1 MTGPRWPR
9 RPDHTTRRG
18 GRAVRYPGVE
28 HLTGTPTV
36 ADLLARS
43 AIHTITLIGGDGT
56 RPAPDALVDT
66 RDFVRPQWSDGG
78 THAGRHARTRWP
90 DHSVRGTQPH
100 PLLRRTLTTATLL
113 RADGRLDS
121 GHGHGDEA
129 EAAA

>member
-28 HLTGTPTV
+28 HLTGTLTV

-66 RDFVRPQWSDGG
+66 RDFVRPQWSDGVLTLVATPAPG
-78 THAGRHARTRWP
+78 GRITPFEVPNPTPWC
-90 DHSVRGTQPH
+90 
-100 PLLRRTLTTATLL
+100 
-113 RADGRLDS
+113 
-121 GHGHGDEA
+121 
-129 EAAA
+129 AAH